1 MNINTKFN
9 GNKNA
14 KLNRKRK
21 SDKYLEYMTIE
32 VISFC

>member
-14 KLNRKRK
+14 KLNRERESEKC
-21 SDKYLEYMTIE
+21 LEYMTIE
-32 VISFC
+32 VINFC